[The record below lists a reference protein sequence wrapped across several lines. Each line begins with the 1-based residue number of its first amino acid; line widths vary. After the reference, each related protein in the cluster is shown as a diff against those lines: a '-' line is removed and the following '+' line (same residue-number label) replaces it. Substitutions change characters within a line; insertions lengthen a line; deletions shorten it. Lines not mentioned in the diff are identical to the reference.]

1 MARSHVSTSSP
12 CPGESSSEL
21 SVRECGTTSVTEIPN
36 TGLKDESDHSV
47 GSEEAE
53 PHTRP
58 SDLGS
63 DFNDAGDSQ
72 VHLEPSNIANSPS
85 NTPKDSA
92 GGEPPILG
100 ASDEVA
106 TSPAVHSQTSND
118 DYRVRVEATTVLPGA
133 EPNGDPLQGVI
144 RDLSNE
150 SDAIATGEEV
160 GVETTPSN
168 DAVAEADKLAER
180 ALPDA
185 DDAEVEESAV
195 NAPIE
200 KESQTVG
207 TYPQVGSSEQD
218 RLSKPADA
226 GVLDLAQRTE
236 AHTAPATQEPARRNS
251 HPIVITNERD
261 CLEKSEREILD
272 RLKELKRAYLKLFP
286 SSAHDEVRAAY
297 PDLLTAS
304 VTCTKTVYRII
315 HKLIEKGFIDRVE
328 AGKARSGAKYRI
340 MPEEEVKKRRLEKGL
355 THWVQVGTSRK
366 AVPDPEASGQD
377 ND

>member
-1 MARSHVSTSSP
+1 MET
-12 CPGESSSEL
+12 
-21 SVRECGTTSVTEIPN
+21 
-36 TGLKDESDHSV
+36 
-47 GSEEAE
+47 
-53 PHTRP
+53 
-58 SDLGS
+58 
-63 DFNDAGDSQ
+63 
-72 VHLEPSNIANSPS
+72 
-85 NTPKDSA
+85 
-92 GGEPPILG
+92 
-100 ASDEVA
+100 
-106 TSPAVHSQTSND
+106 
-118 DYRVRVEATTVLPGA
+118 TTVLPA

-180 ALPDA
+180 TLPDA

-315 HKLIEKGFIDRVE
+315 HKSIEKGFIDRVE